1 MTGEGRRG
9 EVFRG
14 QEGKGQAVLEQLAE
28 LKRGI
33 VEIVSEEE
41 LVAKLRKDRPLRI
54 KVGFDPTAPDIH
66 LGHTVVLQ
74 KMRQFQDAGH
84 DVICL
89 IGDFTGMIGD
99 PSGRSSTRPPLTRA
113 EVLANA
119 KTYQEQ
125 VKKIL
130 DPNRTIMRFNS
141 EWMDNMVV
149 SDFIKLTSVQTVAR
163 MLERDD
169 FKKRFH
175 AQHPISIHE
184 FLYPFVQGYDSV
196 ALQADVELG
205 GTDQV
210 FNLLMGR
217 EVQKAYGQE
226 PQVIMTLP
234 LLEGTDGVQKMS
246 KSYDN
251 YIGVDEEPSD
261 MYGKVMSVSDGL
273 MWKYYELLSGLHI
286 PQIAA
291 MKTAVEEGSL
301 HPMDAKMKLAFEMV
315 ERFHGKDPAVSAQEG
330 FVKVFKSRQLP
341 EDMPEIS
348 LELERPWIC
357 AVLKEAGLV
366 GGTSEAR
373 RMIAQGAV
381 HVDDAKVTDA
391 ELVLAGGPHII
402 KVGKRRFAR
411 VTLS

>member
-1 MTGEGRRG
+1 
-9 EVFRG
+9 
-14 QEGKGQAVLEQLAE
+14 VLEQLAE

-41 LVAKLRKDRPLRI
+41 LIAKLRKGRPLRI

-99 PSGRSSTRPPLTRA
+99 PSGRSSTRPPLTRP

-130 DPNRTIMRFNS
+130 DPNKTIMRFNS

-196 ALQADVELG
+196 ALEADVELG

-246 KSYDN
+246 KSYNN
-251 YIGVDEEPSD
+251 YIGVDEAPTD
-261 MYGKVMSVSDGL
+261 MYGKVMSISDAL

-286 PQIAA
+286 PEIAE
-291 MKTAVEEGSL
+291 MRRAVDSGGL

-315 ERFHGKDPAVSAQEG
+315 ERFHGNDQAAAAQDG
-330 FVKVFKSRQLP
+330 FVKVFKSKELP
-341 EDMPEIS
+341 EDMPEVS
-348 LELERPWIC
+348 LNLERPWIC
-357 AVLKEAGLV
+357 SVLKEAGLV
-366 GGTSEAR
+366 SGTSEAR

-381 HVDDAKVTDA
+381 HVDDGKVSDA
-391 ELVLAGGPHII
+391 ELVLTRGTHII

>member
-1 MTGEGRRG
+1 MM
-9 EVFRG
+9 
-14 QEGKGQAVLEQLAE
+14 LEQIAE

-33 VEIVSEEE
+33 VDIVSEGE
-41 LVAKLRKDRPLRI
+41 LLEKLKRGRPLRV

-99 PSGRSSTRPPLTRA
+99 PSGRSTTRPPLSRQ
-113 EVLANA
+113 EVLENA

-130 DPNRTIMRFNS
+130 DPKRTIVRFNS
-141 EWMDNMVV
+141 EWMDTMVV
-149 SDFIKLTSVQTVAR
+149 ADFIKLTSVQTVAR

-169 FKKRFH
+169 FKKRFQS
-175 AQHPISIHE
+175 QHPISIHE

-196 ALQADVELG
+196 ALEADVELG
-205 GTDQV
+205 GTDQI

-226 PQVIMTLP
+226 PQVVMTLP
-234 LLEGTDGVQKMS
+234 LLEGTDGVLKMS
-246 KSYDN
+246 KSYNN
-251 YIGVDEEPSD
+251 YIGVDEPPRQ
-261 MYGKVMSVSDGL
+261 MYGKVMSISDGL
-273 MWKYYELLSGLHI
+273 MWKYYELLSTLRLGEIEELR
-286 PQIAA
+286 
-291 MKTAVEEGSL
+291 KAVEGGSL
-301 HPMDAKMKLAFEMV
+301 HPMDAKMRLAFEIV
-315 ERFHGKDPAVSAQEG
+315 ERFHGREEAGRAQEE
-330 FVKVFKSRQLP
+330 FIRVFRAKEIPEDLP
-341 EDMPEIS
+341 EVA
-348 LELERPWIC
+348 LVLERPWIC

-366 GGTSEAR
+366 SGTSEAR

-381 HVDDAKVTDA
+381 HVDDARVTDA
-391 ELVLAGGPHII
+391 ELVLDKGVHII
-402 KVGKRRFAR
+402 KVGKRRFAK
-411 VTLS
+411 VAIG

>member
-1 MTGEGRRG
+1 M
-9 EVFRG
+9 
-14 QEGKGQAVLEQLAE
+14 QEGKGHVVREQLAE

-33 VEIVSEEE
+33 VDIVSEEE
-41 LVAKLRKDRPLRI
+41 LVAKLKKGRPLRI

-74 KMRQFQDAGH
+74 KMRQFQEAGH

-113 EVLANA
+113 EVLENA
-119 KTYQEQ
+119 KTYQDQ

-130 DPNRTIMRFNS
+130 DPKKTIMRFNS

-169 FKKRFH
+169 FKKRFMS
-175 AQHPISIHE
+175 QHPISIHE

-246 KSYDN
+246 KSYNN
-251 YIGVDEEPSD
+251 YIGVNEAPAD
-261 MYGKVMSVSDGL
+261 MYGKVMSISDAL

-286 PQIAA
+286 PEIQE
-291 MKTAVEEGSL
+291 MRKAVDAGTL
-301 HPMDAKMKLAFEMV
+301 HPMDAKMRLAHEMV
-315 ERFHGKDPAVSAQEG
+315 ERFHDKARADEARDG
-330 FVKVFKSRQLP
+330 FVKVFKSKELP
-341 EDMPEIS
+341 SDMPEVKLS
-348 LELERPWIC
+348 LEKPWIC

-366 GGTSEAR
+366 AGTSEAR

-381 HVDDAKVTDA
+381 HVGDEKVTDT
-391 ELVLAGGPHII
+391 ELVLDRGVHVV

-411 VTLS
+411 INLS

>member
-1 MTGEGRRG
+1 
-9 EVFRG
+9 
-14 QEGKGQAVLEQLAE
+14 VLEQLAE

-41 LVAKLRKDRPLRI
+41 LIAKLRKGRPLRI

-99 PSGRSSTRPPLTRA
+99 PSGRSSTRPPLTRP

-130 DPNRTIMRFNS
+130 DPNKTIMRFNS

-196 ALQADVELG
+196 ALEADVELG

-246 KSYDN
+246 KSYNN
-251 YIGVDEEPSD
+251 YIGVDEAPTD
-261 MYGKVMSVSDGL
+261 MYGKVMSISDAL

-286 PQIAA
+286 PEIAE
-291 MKTAVEEGSL
+291 MRRAVDSGGL

-315 ERFHGKDPAVSAQEG
+315 ERFHGNDQAAAAQDG
-330 FVKVFKSRQLP
+330 FVKVFKSKELP
-341 EDMPEIS
+341 EDMPEVS
-348 LELERPWIC
+348 LNLERPWIC
-357 AVLKEAGLV
+357 SVLKEAGLV
-366 GGTSEAR
+366 SGTSEAR

-381 HVDDAKVTDA
+381 HVDDGKVSDA
-391 ELVLAGGPHII
+391 ELVLARGTHII

>member
-1 MTGEGRRG
+1 M
-9 EVFRG
+9 
-14 QEGKGQAVLEQLAE
+14 LEQLAE

-41 LVAKLRKDRPLRI
+41 LVAKLRKGRPLRV

-99 PSGRSSTRPPLTRA
+99 PSGRSSTRPPLTRQ
-113 EVLANA
+113 EVLENA

-130 DPNRTIMRFNS
+130 DPAKTIMRFNS

-196 ALQADVELG
+196 ALEADIELG

-251 YIGVDEEPSD
+251 YIGVDEAPAN
-261 MYGKVMSVSDGL
+261 MYGKVMSISDTL
-273 MWKYYELLSGLHI
+273 MWKYYELLSGLRIHE
-286 PQIAA
+286 IAQ
-291 MKTAVEEGSL
+291 MRKAVEEGSL

-315 ERFHGKDPAVSAQEG
+315 ERFHGRERAAAAQEG
-330 FVKVFKSRQLP
+330 FVKVFKSRELP
-341 EDMPEIS
+341 EDMPEVT
-348 LELERPWIC
+348 LKLDRAWVC

-381 HVDDAKVTDA
+381 HIDDTKVTDA
-391 ELVLAGGPHII
+391 ELVLEGGTHVI
-402 KVGKRRFAR
+402 KVGKRRYAR
-411 VTLS
+411 VILA

>member
-1 MTGEGRRG
+1 
-9 EVFRG
+9 
-14 QEGKGQAVLEQLAE
+14 VLEQLAE

-33 VEIVSEEE
+33 VDIVSEEE
-41 LVAKLRKDRPLRI
+41 LIAKLRKGRPLRV

-99 PSGRSSTRPPLTRA
+99 PSGRSSTRPPLTRP
-113 EVLANA
+113 EVLENA

-130 DPNRTIMRFNS
+130 DPAKTIMRFNS
-141 EWMDNMVV
+141 EWMDPMVV

-169 FKKRFH
+169 FKKRFQS
-175 AQHPISIHE
+175 QHPISIHE

-196 ALQADVELG
+196 ALEADVELG

-246 KSYDN
+246 KSYNN
-251 YIGVDEEPSD
+251 YIGVDEAPSD
-261 MYGKVMSVSDGL
+261 MYGKVMSISDAL

-286 PQIAA
+286 PEIAQ
-291 MKTAVEEGSL
+291 MKRAVDAGSL

-315 ERFHGKDPAVSAQEG
+315 ERFHGKDRADAAQDG
-330 FVKVFKSRQLP
+330 FVKVFKSKEMP
-341 EDMPEIS
+341 EDMPEVKLS
-348 LELERPWIC
+348 LEKPWIC

-366 GGTSEAR
+366 AGTSEAR
-373 RMIAQGAV
+373 RLIAQGAV
-381 HVDDAKVTDA
+381 HIDDEKISDA
-391 ELVLAGGPHII
+391 ELVLAKGSHII

-411 VTLS
+411 VDLY

>member
-1 MTGEGRRG
+1 MGIED
-9 EVFRG
+9 
-14 QEGKGQAVLEQLAE
+14 QLRE

-41 LVAKLRKDRPLRI
+41 LVAKLKKGRPLKV

-84 DVICL
+84 EVICL

-99 PSGRSSTRPPLTRA
+99 PSGRSTTRPPLTRQ
-113 EVLANA
+113 EVLENA

-130 DPNRTIMRFNS
+130 DPKRTTLAYNS
-141 EWMDNMVV
+141 QWMDNMVV

-169 FKKRFH
+169 FRKRYQQ
-175 AQHPISIHE
+175 QHPISIHE
-184 FLYPFVQGYDSV
+184 FLYPFIQGYDSV

-205 GTDQV
+205 GTDQI

-217 EVQKAYGQE
+217 DVQKAYGQE
-226 PQVIMTLP
+226 QQVVMTLP

-246 KSYDN
+246 KSYNN
-251 YIGVDEEPSD
+251 YIGVDDPPAD
-261 MYGKVMSVSDGL
+261 MFGKVMSISDEL
-273 MWKYYELLSGLHI
+273 MWKYYELLSSRSLDEIHGL
-286 PQIAA
+286 QDRVSRGA
-291 MKTAVEEGSL
+291 L
-301 HPMDAKMKLAFEMV
+301 HPMEAKMDLAAEMV
-315 ERFHGKDPAVSAQEG
+315 ERFHGKRDADLARES
-330 FVKVFKSRQLP
+330 FTRVFKEKALP
-341 EDMPEIS
+341 EDMPEVDIR
-348 LELERPWIC
+348 LDRPWIC
-357 AVLKEAGLV
+357 SVLKEASMV
-366 GGTSEAR
+366 QSTSEAKR
-373 RMIAQGAV
+373 LVAQGAV
-381 HVDDAKVTDA
+381 SIDEQKVSDP
-391 ELVLAGGPHII
+391 ELVLAPGAYII

-411 VTLS
+411 VTIG

>member
-1 MTGEGRRG
+1 M
-9 EVFRG
+9 
-14 QEGKGQAVLEQLAE
+14 LEQLAE

-41 LVAKLRKDRPLRI
+41 LIAKLRKGRPLRI

-99 PSGRSSTRPPLTRA
+99 PSGRSSTRPPLTRP

-130 DPNRTIMRFNS
+130 DPNKTIMRFNS

-196 ALQADVELG
+196 ALEADVELG

-246 KSYDN
+246 KSYNN
-251 YIGVDEEPSD
+251 YIGVDEAPTD
-261 MYGKVMSVSDGL
+261 MYGKVMSISDAL

-286 PQIAA
+286 PEIAE
-291 MKTAVEEGSL
+291 MRRAVDSGGL

-315 ERFHGKDPAVSAQEG
+315 ERFHGNDQAAAAQDG
-330 FVKVFKSRQLP
+330 FVKVFKSKELP
-341 EDMPEIS
+341 EDMPEVS
-348 LELERPWIC
+348 LNLERPWIC
-357 AVLKEAGLV
+357 SVLKEAGLV
-366 GGTSEAR
+366 SGTSEAR

-381 HVDDAKVTDA
+381 HVDDGKVSDA
-391 ELVLAGGPHII
+391 ELVLTRGTHII

>member
-1 MTGEGRRG
+1 MFE
-9 EVFRG
+9 
-14 QEGKGQAVLEQLAE
+14 QQLAE

-33 VEIVSEEE
+33 VDIVSEQE
-41 LVAKLRKDRPLRI
+41 LIAKLKKGRPLRI

-113 EVLANA
+113 EVLENA
-119 KTYQEQ
+119 KTYQDQ

-130 DPNRTIMRFNS
+130 DPIRTIMRFNS

-149 SDFIKLTSVQTVAR
+149 GDFIKLTSVQTVAR

-169 FKKRFH
+169 FKKRFV

-196 ALQADVELG
+196 ALEADVELG

-217 EVQKAYGQE
+217 EVQKAFGQE
-226 PQVIMTLP
+226 AQVIMTLP
-234 LLEGTDGVQKMS
+234 LLEGTDGLQKMS
-246 KSYDN
+246 KSYNN
-251 YIGVDEEPSD
+251 YIGVDDAPGD
-261 MYGKVMSVSDGL
+261 IFGKVMSITDAL
-273 MWKYYELLSGLHI
+273 MWKYYELLSSKTL
-286 PQIAA
+286 PQIDE
-291 MKTAVEEGSL
+291 MKKAVDAGSL
-301 HPMDAKMKLAFEMV
+301 HPMDAKMKLAYEMV
-315 ERFHGKDPAVSAQEG
+315 ERFHGKGQAEAAQQG
-330 FVKVFKSRQLP
+330 FVKVFKSRELP
-341 EDMPEIS
+341 EDIPVVT
-348 LELERPWIC
+348 LNLERPWIC

-381 HVDDAKVTDA
+381 HIGEEKIADG
-391 ELVLAGGPHII
+391 EYVLPKGSHVI

-411 VTLS
+411 VEIV

>member
-1 MTGEGRRG
+1 M
-9 EVFRG
+9 
-14 QEGKGQAVLEQLAE
+14 LEQQLAE

-33 VEIVSEEE
+33 VDIVSEEE
-41 LVAKLRKDRPLRI
+41 LITKLKKGRPLKI

-99 PSGRSSTRPPLTRA
+99 PSGRSSTRPPLTRQ
-113 EVLANA
+113 EVLENA

-130 DPNRTIMRFNS
+130 DPKRTIMRFNS

-149 SDFIKLTSVQTVAR
+149 ADFIKLTSVQTVAR

-169 FKKRFH
+169 FKKRFQS
-175 AQHPISIHE
+175 QHPISIHE

-196 ALQADVELG
+196 ALEADVELG

-217 EVQKAYGQE
+217 EVQKAYHQE

-246 KSYDN
+246 KSYNN
-251 YIGVDEEPSD
+251 YIGVDDAPSD
-261 MYGKVMSVSDGL
+261 MYGKVMSISDEL
-273 MWKYYELLSGLHI
+273 MWKYYELLSSRTI
-286 PQIAA
+286 PQLEE
-291 MKTAVEEGSL
+291 MKKAVETSTL
-301 HPMDAKMKLAFEMV
+301 HPMDAKMKLAYEMV
-315 ERFHGKDPAVSAQEG
+315 ERFHGKAHADAARDG
-330 FVKVFKSRQLP
+330 FVKVFKSRELP
-341 EDMPEIS
+341 EDMPVLTLNI
-348 LELERPWIC
+348 ERPWIC

-366 GGTSEAR
+366 VGTSEAR
-373 RMIAQGAV
+373 RMISQGAV
-381 HVDDAKVTDA
+381 QINEEKIIDG
-391 ELVLAGGPHII
+391 EYVLSKGSHII
-402 KVGKRRFAR
+402 KVGKRRYAK
-411 VTLS
+411 VEIV

>member
-1 MTGEGRRG
+1 
-9 EVFRG
+9 
-14 QEGKGQAVLEQLAE
+14 VLEQLAE

-33 VEIVSEEE
+33 VDIVSEEE
-41 LVAKLRKDRPLRI
+41 LIAKLRKGRPLRV

-99 PSGRSSTRPPLTRA
+99 PSGRSSTRPPLTRP
-113 EVLANA
+113 EVLENA

-130 DPNRTIMRFNS
+130 DPARTIMRFNS
-141 EWMDNMVV
+141 EWMDPMVV

-169 FKKRFH
+169 FKKRFQS
-175 AQHPISIHE
+175 QHPISIHE

-196 ALQADVELG
+196 ALEADIELG

-246 KSYDN
+246 KSYNN
-251 YIGVDEEPSD
+251 YIGVDEAPSD
-261 MYGKVMSVSDGL
+261 MYGKVMSISDAL

-286 PQIAA
+286 PEIAA
-291 MKTAVEEGSL
+291 RKKEVEAGSL

-315 ERFHGKDPAVSAQEG
+315 ERFHGKVRADAAQDG
-330 FVKVFKSRQLP
+330 FVKVFKSKEMP
-341 EDMPEIS
+341 EDMPEVKLS
-348 LELERPWIC
+348 LAKPWIC

-366 GGTSEAR
+366 AGTSEAR
-373 RMIAQGAV
+373 RLIAQGGV
-381 HVDDAKVTDA
+381 HIDDEKISDP
-391 ELVLAGGPHII
+391 ELVLAKGSHII

-411 VTLS
+411 VDLS

>member
-1 MTGEGRRG
+1 M
-9 EVFRG
+9 
-14 QEGKGQAVLEQLAE
+14 LEQQLAE

-33 VEIVSEEE
+33 VDIVSEEE
-41 LVAKLRKDRPLRI
+41 LITKLKKGRPLKI

-99 PSGRSSTRPPLTRA
+99 PSGRSSTRPPLTRQ
-113 EVLANA
+113 EVLENA

-130 DPNRTIMRFNS
+130 DPKRTIMRFNS

-149 SDFIKLTSVQTVAR
+149 ADFIKLTSVQTVAR

-169 FKKRFH
+169 FKKRFQS
-175 AQHPISIHE
+175 QHPISIHE

-196 ALQADVELG
+196 ALEADVELG

-217 EVQKAYGQE
+217 EVQKAYHQE

-246 KSYDN
+246 KSYNN
-251 YIGVDEEPSD
+251 YIGVDDAPSD
-261 MYGKVMSVSDGL
+261 MYGKVMSISDEL
-273 MWKYYELLSGLHI
+273 MWKYYELLSSRTI
-286 PQIAA
+286 PQIEG
-291 MKTAVEEGSL
+291 MKQAVETSTL
-301 HPMDAKMKLAFEMV
+301 HPMDAKMKLAYEMV
-315 ERFHGKDPAVSAQEG
+315 ERFHGRAHADAARDG
-330 FVKVFKSRQLP
+330 FVKVFKSRELP
-341 EDMPEIS
+341 DDMPVLTLNI
-348 LELERPWIC
+348 ERPWIC

-366 GGTSEAR
+366 AGTSEAR
-373 RMIAQGAV
+373 RMISQGAV
-381 HVDDAKVTDA
+381 QINEEKIIDG
-391 ELVLAGGPHII
+391 EYVLSKGSHII
-402 KVGKRRFAR
+402 KVGKRRYAR
-411 VTLS
+411 VEIV

>member
-1 MTGEGRRG
+1 MGIED
-9 EVFRG
+9 
-14 QEGKGQAVLEQLAE
+14 QLRE

-41 LVAKLRKDRPLRI
+41 LVAKLKKGRPLKV

-84 DVICL
+84 EVICL

-99 PSGRSSTRPPLTRA
+99 PSGRSTTRPPLTRQ
-113 EVLANA
+113 EVLENA

-130 DPNRTIMRFNS
+130 DPKRTTLAYNS
-141 EWMDNMVV
+141 QWMDNMVV

-169 FKKRFH
+169 FRKRYQQ
-175 AQHPISIHE
+175 QHPISIHE
-184 FLYPFVQGYDSV
+184 FLYPFIQGYDSV

-205 GTDQV
+205 GTDQI

-217 EVQKAYGQE
+217 DVQKAYGQE
-226 PQVIMTLP
+226 QQVVMTLP

-246 KSYDN
+246 KSYNN
-251 YIGVDEEPSD
+251 YIGVDDPPAD
-261 MYGKVMSVSDGL
+261 MFGKVMSISDEL
-273 MWKYYELLSGLHI
+273 MWKYYELLSSRSLDEIRGL
-286 PQIAA
+286 QDRVSRGA
-291 MKTAVEEGSL
+291 L
-301 HPMDAKMKLAFEMV
+301 HPMEAKMDLAAEMV
-315 ERFHGKDPAVSAQEG
+315 ERFHGKRDADLARES
-330 FVKVFKSRQLP
+330 FTRVFKEKALP
-341 EDMPEIS
+341 EDMPEVDIR
-348 LELERPWIC
+348 LDRPWIC
-357 AVLKEAGLV
+357 SVLKEASMV
-366 GGTSEAR
+366 QSTSEAKR
-373 RMIAQGAV
+373 LVAQGAV
-381 HVDDAKVTDA
+381 SIDEQKVSDP
-391 ELVLAGGPHII
+391 ELVLAPGTYII

-411 VTLS
+411 VTIG

>member
-1 MTGEGRRG
+1 M
-9 EVFRG
+9 
-14 QEGKGQAVLEQLAE
+14 AVDDQLKE

-41 LVAKLRKDRPLRI
+41 LIAKLKKGRPLRV

-84 DVICL
+84 EVICL

-113 EVLANA
+113 EVLENA

-130 DPNRTIMRFNS
+130 DPSRTIMAYNS

-149 SDFIKLTSVQTVAR
+149 SDFIKLASIQTVAR

-175 AQHPISIHE
+175 QQHPISIHE
-184 FLYPFVQGYDSV
+184 FLYPFIQGYDSV
-196 ALQADVELG
+196 ALEADVELG
-205 GTDQV
+205 GTDQI

-217 EVQKAYGQE
+217 DIQKASGQE
-226 PQVIMTLP
+226 PQVVMTLP
-234 LLEGTDGVQKMS
+234 LLEGTDGIQKMS
-246 KSYDN
+246 KSYNN
-251 YIGVDEEPSD
+251 YIGVDDPPADMFGKIMSISD
-261 MYGKVMSVSDGL
+261 DL
-273 MWKYYELLSGLHI
+273 MWKYYELLSSKSLGEIGDL
-286 PQIAA
+286 
-291 MKTAVEEGSL
+291 KKRVSNETL
-301 HPMDAKMKLAFEMV
+301 HPMEAKMDLGRELVARYHGSSEGDLAREN
-315 ERFHGKDPAVSAQEG
+315 
-330 FVKVFKSRQLP
+330 FVKVFKEKALP
-341 EDMPEIS
+341 DDMPEVS
-348 LELERPWIC
+348 LELQRPWIGS
-357 AVLKEAGLV
+357 VLKEAGLV
-366 GGTSEAR
+366 SSTSEAKR
-373 RMIAQGAV
+373 LIAQGAV
-381 HVDDAKVTDA
+381 SINEEKASDG
-391 ELVLAGGPHII
+391 EQVLAKGIYVI

-411 VTLS
+411 VEVR

>member
-1 MTGEGRRG
+1 MGIED
-9 EVFRG
+9 
-14 QEGKGQAVLEQLAE
+14 QLRE

-41 LVAKLRKDRPLRI
+41 LVAKLKKGRPLKV

-84 DVICL
+84 EVICL

-99 PSGRSSTRPPLTRA
+99 PSGRSTTRPPLTRQ
-113 EVLANA
+113 EVLENA

-130 DPNRTIMRFNS
+130 DPKRTTLAYNS
-141 EWMDNMVV
+141 QWMDNMVV

-169 FKKRFH
+169 FRKRYQQ
-175 AQHPISIHE
+175 QHPISIHE
-184 FLYPFVQGYDSV
+184 FLYPFIQGYDSV

-205 GTDQV
+205 GTDQI

-217 EVQKAYGQE
+217 DVQKAYGQE
-226 PQVIMTLP
+226 QQVVMTLP

-246 KSYDN
+246 KSYNN
-251 YIGVDEEPSD
+251 YIGVDDPPAD
-261 MYGKVMSVSDGL
+261 MFGKVMSISDEL
-273 MWKYYELLSGLHI
+273 MWKYYELLSSRSLDEIHGL
-286 PQIAA
+286 QDRVSQGA
-291 MKTAVEEGSL
+291 L
-301 HPMDAKMKLAFEMV
+301 HPMEAKMDLAAEMV
-315 ERFHGKDPAVSAQEG
+315 ERFHGKRDADLARES
-330 FVKVFKSRQLP
+330 FTRVFKEKALP
-341 EDMPEIS
+341 EDMPEVDIR
-348 LELERPWIC
+348 LDRPWIC
-357 AVLKEAGLV
+357 SVLKEASMV
-366 GGTSEAR
+366 QSTSEAKR
-373 RMIAQGAV
+373 LVAQGAV
-381 HVDDAKVTDA
+381 SIDEQKVSDP
-391 ELVLAGGPHII
+391 ELVLAPGAYII

-411 VTLS
+411 VTIG